1 MSLIRIRRAR
11 KKHWIDT
18 KKGKP
23 PRTLLMLFT
32 IVAVLIWYLS
42 TRF

>member
-1 MSLIRIRRAR
+1 MSLIRIRRER

-18 KKGKP
+18 QRGKP
-23 PRTLLMLFT
+23 PRTLLLGLVVVSVF
-32 IVAVLIWYLS
+32 IWYLS